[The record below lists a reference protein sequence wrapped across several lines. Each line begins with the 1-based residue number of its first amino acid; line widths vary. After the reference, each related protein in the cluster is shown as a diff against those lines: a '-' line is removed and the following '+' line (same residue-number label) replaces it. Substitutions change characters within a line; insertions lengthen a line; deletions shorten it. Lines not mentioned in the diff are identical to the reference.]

1 MTTEKAEAGGT
12 APDGAKLEGLAREAE
27 ADPTGEGGEPAA
39 PAPAAEA
46 APGAATAVQ
55 GAGKKRGRPP
65 GSRSH
70 QAKPRAPGAVPAAPA
85 PIIPLAA
92 LRAIIQAPYALAA
105 AQWGPHWALSDAE
118 ADGMAPAHLAVAEEY
133 LPAILQKHAAL
144 YTVAF
149 LHLLTLF
156 GKTQIHFKLQAEAER
171 MAREKELQARGPD
184 RPQGK
189 GPAITM
195 APEAPEAFRSRVR
208 PGPKEEPP
216 GA

>member
-1 MTTEKAEAGGT
+1 MKTEKAEVGGT
-12 APDGAKLEGLAREAE
+12 APDGAKLEDLAREAE
-27 ADPTGEGGEPAA
+27 ADPTGEGGEA
-39 PAPAAEA
+39 PAPAPASEGAPAA
-46 APGAATAVQ
+46 APAVQ
-55 GAGKKRGRPP
+55 GTGKKKGRPI
-65 GSRSH
+65 GSKTRSH
-70 QAKPRAPGAVPAAPA
+70 QAKPREAPAAPA

-105 AQWGPHWALSDAE
+105 AQYGAHWALTDAE
-118 ADGMAPAHLAVAEEY
+118 ADGMVPAHLAVAEEY

-156 GKTQIHFKLQAEAER
+156 GKTQIHFRLKAEAER
-171 MAREKELQARGPD
+171 LARQEELETRGPD

-195 APEAPEAFRSRVR
+195 APEGAEAFRSRVR
-208 PGPKEEPP
+208 PGPKEKPP
-216 GA
+216 GIQ